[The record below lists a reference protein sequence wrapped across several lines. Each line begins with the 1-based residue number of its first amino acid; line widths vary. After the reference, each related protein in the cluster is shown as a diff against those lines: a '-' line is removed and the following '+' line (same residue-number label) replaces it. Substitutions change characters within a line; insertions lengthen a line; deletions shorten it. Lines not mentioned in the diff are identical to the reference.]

1 MHSLLC
7 CYVQERD
14 KALAAL
20 ECVRADLRR
29 RDDTISQLSTELKA
43 AHSQST
49 SLREQV
55 EELERSR
62 EELIDRVE
70 RLYAEKH
77 KLEDRVAHAGR
88 ETCTGPSMLL
98 WSVSFSIWML
108 LATDV
113 SPVYVMSRHCLPET
127 STPHPTPSFTRTP
140 HPTLPPPSLLHLTSP
155 HPLPHF
161 YTLTSTPHPTPH
173 VHTSLHPLSLWE
185 WEYAEGG

>member
-7 CYVQERD
+7 CYAQERD

-29 RDDTISQLSTELKA
+29 RDDTISQLSTELEA
-43 AHSQST
+43 AHSQSI

-55 EELERSR
+55 EELGRSR

-88 ETCTGPSMLL
+88 
-98 WSVSFSIWML
+98 
-108 LATDV
+108 
-113 SPVYVMSRHCLPET
+113 
-127 STPHPTPSFTRTP
+127 
-140 HPTLPPPSLLHLTSP
+140 
-155 HPLPHF
+155 
-161 YTLTSTPHPTPH
+161 
-173 VHTSLHPLSLWE
+173 
-185 WEYAEGG
+185 